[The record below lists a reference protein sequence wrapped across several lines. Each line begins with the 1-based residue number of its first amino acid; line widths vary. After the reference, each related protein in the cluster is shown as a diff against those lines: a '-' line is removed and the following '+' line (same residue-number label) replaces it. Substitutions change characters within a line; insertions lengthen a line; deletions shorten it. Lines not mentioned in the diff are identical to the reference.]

1 MKTPAVRL
9 SRISRPSKLRPVA
22 NPKVEALVDE
32 ILGLSLLEVSPLS
45 DLLKDKLGLPDE
57 PAGFPLG
64 MVPGLAAPGGAPAAG
79 GAGAE
84 APAEEKTTFDVK
96 LKGFEGATKLK
107 VIKEIRALMELGLK
121 ESKELVEG
129 SEKEAAVLKSGLSKE
144 EAEAIKE
151 KLAAVGAKIEIE

>member
-1 MKTPAVRL
+1 M
-9 SRISRPSKLRPVA
+9 
-22 NPKVEALVDE
+22 
-32 ILGLSLLEVSPLS
+32 
-45 DLLKDKLGLPDE
+45 
-57 PAGFPLG
+57 
-64 MVPGLAAPGGAPAAG
+64 
-79 GAGAE
+79 
-84 APAEEKTTFDVK
+84 K